1 MATTAVDQQ
10 QTTTNVPTVDGKATV
25 DGNTAPHDDLAP
37 NETIYIHN
45 LNEKIKVPELK
56 KQLYNMFSQFG
67 PIIDVIASRMV
78 RTRGQAWIVFQD
90 KQTAAL
96 AKSKMDGAIFYD
108 KPMRIEFAKTKS
120 DAIAKLDG
128 TYHRQKE
135 EREERR
141 RQFQK
146 QRKRGAQEAAAESE
160 ERPSK
165 RQKTKEPGAI
175 TGPAAAQRNMS
186 MNEPNKILFIENLPT
201 DISHEK
207 QMVQLLFQ
215 NFAGF
220 KELRIIPSK
229 GLAFAEY
236 ENEYQAGVALNE
248 LQGYKIREQPM
259 KITFAKK

>member
-1 MATTAVDQQ
+1 
-10 QTTTNVPTVDGKATV
+10 
-25 DGNTAPHDDLAP
+25 
-37 NETIYIHN
+37 
-45 LNEKIKVPELK
+45 
-56 KQLYNMFSQFG
+56 MFSQFG
-67 PIIDVIASRMV
+67 PIIDVIAGRMV

-141 RQFQK
+141 KQFQK
-146 QRKRGAQEAAAESE
+146 QRKRGAHEAAAESE

-165 RQKTKEPGAI
+165 RQKTKKTKEPGAA
-175 TGPAAAQRNMS
+175 TAPSAAAQRIMS
-186 MNEPNKILFIENLPT
+186 LNEPNKILFIENLPT
-201 DISHEK
+201 DISSEK
-207 QMVQLLFQ
+207 QMIQLLFQ
-215 NFAGF
+215 NFPGF